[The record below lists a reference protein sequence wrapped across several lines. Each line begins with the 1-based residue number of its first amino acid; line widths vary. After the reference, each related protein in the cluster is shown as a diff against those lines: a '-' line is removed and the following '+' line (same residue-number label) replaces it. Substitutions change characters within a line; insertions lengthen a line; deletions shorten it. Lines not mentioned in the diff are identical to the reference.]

1 MPSHPLPSPFLFPLG
16 IPTRDRIA
24 VHVSDASLQVGCKK
38 FGNDAKKCSFSFFL
52 KTLFFISNLSRIR
65 CLLIFSTLFPYYSAN
80 KRIREMLSSVC
91 LLLSVLIE
99 NKGFPYGKF
108 RIFHNVY
115 EGKNVKI
122 TAHFLHLLI
131 IDNLICRVNPAD
143 AYVSGN
149 QSVFICRVNPT

>member
-1 MPSHPLPSPFLFPLG
+1 MHPHPSPSHFLFPLG
-16 IPTRDRIA
+16 ISIRDRIA
-24 VHVSDASLQVGCKK
+24 THERNAFLQVGCKK

-99 NKGFPYGKF
+99 NKGFPSYFSHSTLYDAKEAEC
-108 RIFHNVY
+108 H
-115 EGKNVKI
+115 
-122 TAHFLHLLI
+122 HFFYRSI
-131 IDNLICRVNPAD
+131 I
-143 AYVSGN
+143 
-149 QSVFICRVNPT
+149 PTEYDF